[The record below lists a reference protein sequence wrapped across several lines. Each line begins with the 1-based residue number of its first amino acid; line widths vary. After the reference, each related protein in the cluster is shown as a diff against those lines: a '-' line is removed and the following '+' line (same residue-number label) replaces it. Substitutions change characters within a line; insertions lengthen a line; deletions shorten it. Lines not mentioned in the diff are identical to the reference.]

1 MRRGW
6 KYRPTS
12 LANKDVG
19 DFLVLRLRIELKN
32 IKFACTKKT
41 NKIDYLKKQQLCT
54 MQVQ

>member
-1 MRRGW
+1 
-6 KYRPTS
+6 